1 MMTPEHPDT
10 LNNHRAVKQITR
22 GSRQAAD
29 DAAMEAYWQA
39 IERGESKDKA
49 GEIFIKTYIKMVR
62 DGK

>member
-1 MMTPEHPDT
+1 MTQDHPDT
-10 LNNHRAVKQITR
+10 LANQTAVKQITR

-49 GEIFIKTYIKMVR
+49 GEVFIKTYQKMVR